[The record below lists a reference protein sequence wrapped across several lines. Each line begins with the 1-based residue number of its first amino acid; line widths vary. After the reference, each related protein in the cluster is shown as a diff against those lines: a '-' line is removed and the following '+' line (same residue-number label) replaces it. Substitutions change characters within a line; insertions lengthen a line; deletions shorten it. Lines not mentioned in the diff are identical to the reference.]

1 MTFDELNEIA
11 KYDERYVEKKMGM
24 ISLQI
29 PPDLANGDYICVDRD
44 GNRRESVRPIKVH
57 RLYLGT
63 GKDSDTYGI
72 MVGII
77 EYDGS
82 FYRFHYCVCNK
93 KTQGV
98 YKMKFVKG
106 LEVKRKDG
114 VPYIEVKKEGFG
126 RQAFSYVKNH
136 MDLIQYQNGSY
147 ELSLLSG
154 RIESYCYNEKN
165 CYELVHGV
173 GQPVHGV
180 RPVET
185 RRGMHTDEWIAGETK
200 EDIETNFGFPL
211 KQDQYTLPMIK
222 LTFGEEYIPVPQN
235 RMVYLLL
242 TGMDGKAPLKLYVY
256 GSWCYTAA
264 GELGISDEDVKKTME
279 NGRIPDGTGSEAEKA
294 IFRWIE
300 KKIQTD
306 GPYVVLGKA
315 LNSGYMWEADPW
327 YVDIDEP
334 YEGVI
339 GEKQEWEKE

>member
-11 KYDERYVEKKMGM
+11 KYDERYVDKEMGM

-29 PPDLANGDYICVDRD
+29 PPDLASGDYICMDRD

-63 GKDSDTYGI
+63 GKDSDMYGI

-82 FYRFHYCVCNK
+82 FYRFHYRVCNK

-114 VPYIEVKKEGFG
+114 VPYIEVRQDGFG
-126 RQAFSYVKNH
+126 RQALEYDKRSR
-136 MDLIQYQNGSY
+136 LILFPYGSY
-147 ELSLLSG
+147 ELSLLLDW
-154 RIESYCYNEKN
+154 IESYCHSEKN

-180 RPVET
+180 EAVET
-185 RRGMHTDEWIAGETK
+185 RRGMHTDEWIAGETR

-211 KQDQYTLPMIK
+211 RQSQYSLPMIR

-235 RMVYLLL
+235 RMVILLL
-242 TGMDGKAPLKLYVY
+242 TKMDTDIPLKTCMY

-264 GELGISDEDVKKTME
+264 EELGIPDEEVEKTLE

-294 IFRWIE
+294 IFKWIE
-300 KKIQTD
+300 KKIQND